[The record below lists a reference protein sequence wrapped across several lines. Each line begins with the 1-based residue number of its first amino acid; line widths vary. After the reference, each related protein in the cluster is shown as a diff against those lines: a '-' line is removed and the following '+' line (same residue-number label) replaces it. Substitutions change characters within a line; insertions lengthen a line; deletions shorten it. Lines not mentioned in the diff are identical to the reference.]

1 MPATQSRH
9 NTRKLPTTSG
19 TSTAVVTERRCDL
32 CGGAGETI
40 AGAVCTGCLGRGVY
54 RLR

>member
-1 MPATQSRH
+1 MLKQSASNPASYPI
-9 NTRKLPTTSG
+9 NSG
-19 TSTAVVTERRCDL
+19 TSTAVVTERRCNL

-40 AGAVCTGCLGRGVY
+40 AGAVCTACRGRGVY

>member
-1 MPATQSRH
+1 MSATKANH
-9 NTRKLPTTSG
+9 NTRKHPTTSG

-40 AGAVCTGCLGRGVY
+40 AGAVCTACRGRGVY